1 MSLEKKLKVKDGI
14 EGKVLTVDA
23 NGVMTSSNK
32 DVDDIASANELGNVT
47 ERVATNETN
56 ISNLDGRVGTNETD
70 ISNLDTRVTTL
81 EGAVDEMMSQVE
93 SINGE
98 VVE

>member
-1 MSLEKKLKVKDGI
+1 MSLEKKLKVKDGV

-23 NGVMTSSNK
+23 NGVMASSNK
-32 DVDDIASANELGNVT
+32 DVNDIASANELGNVT
-47 ERVATNETN
+47 ERVSTNETN
-56 ISNLDGRVGTNETD
+56 IG
-70 ISNLDTRVTTL
+70 NLDTRVTTL
-81 EGAVDEMMSQVE
+81 EGAVDEMMNQVE